1 MSVVVGYI
9 PTKEGRAALEHAA
22 SEAKLRG
29 CDLILVNSTR
39 SGRDPEAEAARKFEE
54 SLAEVRSDLE
64 NQQISFVERSL
75 ARGQDPA
82 EDLIDV
88 AEEVDAQCIVIGLRR
103 RSPIGKLV
111 LGSNAQ
117 RILLDARCPVIAVK
131 ATS

>member
-9 PTKEGRAALEHAA
+9 PTREGTAALRQAA
-22 SEAKLRG
+22 DEARLRG
-29 CDLILVNSTR
+29 CDLVLVDSSRT
-39 SGRDPEAEAARKFEE
+39 GRDPEAEAARHLADTLEAVRGELEE
-54 SLAEVRSDLE
+54 SGVQL
-64 NQQISFVERSL
+64 VERHL
-75 ARGQDPA
+75 ARGNEPA

-88 AEEVDAQCIVIGLRR
+88 ADEVGAACIVIGLRR

-131 ATS
+131 AS